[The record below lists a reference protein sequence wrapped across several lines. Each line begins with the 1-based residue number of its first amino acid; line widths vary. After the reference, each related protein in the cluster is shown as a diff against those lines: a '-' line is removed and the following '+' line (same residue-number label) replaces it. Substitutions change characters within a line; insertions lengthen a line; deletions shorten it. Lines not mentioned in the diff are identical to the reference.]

1 MIPQTRFARSGKVNI
16 AYQVIGDGPL
26 DLVYVPGWVSHLEP
40 RWEDP
45 DHARFLQRLASFSR
59 LITFDKRLILKRR
72 RKDMASN
79 ESSLQMWSPRLLSV
93 LRIVT
98 ALLFMMH
105 GTAKLFQMPH
115 QAMFDNLQLM
125 SLLGLQGV
133 LEAGGGLLLLI
144 GLFSRPVAFVLSG
157 DMAVAYF
164 MSHWPKSWLPILNG
178 GDLAV
183 LFCFVFL
190 YLCVAGPGPW
200 SVDARFR
207 STT

>member
-1 MIPQTRFARSGKVNI
+1 MIPDEKVFQ
-16 AYQVIGDGPL
+16 AWL
-26 DLVYVPGWVSHLEP
+26 P
-40 RWEDP
+40 R
-45 DHARFLQRLASFSR
+45 
-59 LITFDKRLILKRR
+59 
-72 RKDMASN
+72 M
-79 ESSLQMWSPRLLSV
+79 LSV

-98 ALLFMMH
+98 ALLFMTH
-105 GTAKLFQMPH
+105 GTAKLFGMPH

-125 SLLGLQGV
+125 SLIGVQGM
-133 LEAGGGLLLLI
+133 LEFGGGLLLAI

>member
-1 MIPQTRFARSGKVNI
+1 MIGNQNFFQA
-16 AYQVIGDGPL
+16 
-26 DLVYVPGWVSHLEP
+26 
-40 RWEDP
+40 
-45 DHARFLQRLASFSR
+45 
-59 LITFDKRLILKRR
+59 
-72 RKDMASN
+72 
-79 ESSLQMWSPRLLSV
+79 WSPRLLSV

-98 ALLFMMH
+98 ALLFMTH

-115 QAMFDNLQLM
+115 QAMFDSLQLM
-125 SLLGLQGV
+125 SLMGLQGV

-164 MSHWPKSWLPILNG
+164 MEHWPKNWLPILNG

-190 YLCVAGPGPW
+190 YLWAAGPGPW
-200 SVDARFR
+200 SIDARLR
-207 STT
+207 RNA

>member
-1 MIPQTRFARSGKVNI
+1 MVSDHSVF
-16 AYQVIGDGPL
+16 QV
-26 DLVYVPGWVSHLEP
+26 
-40 RWEDP
+40 
-45 DHARFLQRLASFSR
+45 
-59 LITFDKRLILKRR
+59 
-72 RKDMASN
+72 
-79 ESSLQMWSPRLLSV
+79 WSPRLLSV

-144 GLFSRPVAFVLSG
+144 GLFSRPVAFLLSG

-164 MSHWPKSWLPILNG
+164 MEHWPKNWLPILNG

-190 YLCVAGPGPW
+190 YLFAAGPGPW
-200 SVDARFR
+200 SIDARLR
-207 STT
+207 GNT

>member
-1 MIPQTRFARSGKVNI
+1 MAARVPPYRQRRFGLTGKI
-16 AYQVIGDGPL
+16 GQRDQEMRFGLPLTQFHHKAGFRDCLGLHKWSWPFYKRQRMDMPAYQT
-26 DLVYVPGWVSHLEP
+26 
-40 RWEDP
+40 
-45 DHARFLQRLASFSR
+45 SFE
-59 LITFDKRLILKRR
+59 L
-72 RKDMASN
+72 
-79 ESSLQMWSPRLLSV
+79 WSPRLLSV

-125 SLLGLQGV
+125 SLMGLQGV
-133 LEAGGGLLLLI
+133 LEAVGGFLLLI
-144 GLFSRPVAFVLSG
+144 GLFSRPIAFILSG

-164 MSHWPKSWLPILNG
+164 IAHWPKGWLPILNG

-200 SVDARFR
+200 SVDARLR
-207 STT
+207 PRR

>member
-1 MIPQTRFARSGKVNI
+1 
-16 AYQVIGDGPL
+16 
-26 DLVYVPGWVSHLEP
+26 
-40 RWEDP
+40 
-45 DHARFLQRLASFSR
+45 
-59 LITFDKRLILKRR
+59 
-72 RKDMASN
+72 MASSEN
-79 ESSLQMWSPRLLSV
+79 LVQVWSPRLLSV

-98 ALLFMMH
+98 ALLFMVH

-133 LEAGGGLLLLI
+133 LEFGGGLLLLI
-144 GLFSRPVAFVLSG
+144 GLVSRPVAFILSG

-164 MSHWPKSWLPILNG
+164 MAHWPNGWLPILNG

-190 YLCVAGPGPW
+190 YLSAAGPGPW
-200 SVDARFR
+200 SVDARLR
-207 STT
+207 GNA